1 MPAQPSEVNMS
12 DDLIEQATR
21 WAAILNSS
29 GDDDDV
35 CDGQLLDALMDR
47 IERLTAQLAE
57 AREAERAAV
66 VAWLRNRDEPGAEYL
81 ATWIEAGDHL
91 T

>member
-1 MPAQPSEVNMS
+1 MTNPDTTWNA
-12 DDLIEQATR
+12 I
-21 WAAILNSS
+21 AALTER
-29 GDDDDV
+29 
-35 CDGQLLDALMDR
+35 DAR
-47 IERLTAQLAE
+47 IAQLEAE
-57 AREAERAAV
+57 NAMLRESERAAV